1 LAVRRWRAAYINWR
15 IERAAIAQLG
25 TMSDR
30 KLKDL
35 GLTRSA
41 IARIVRGEPAR
52 EARLQ
57 ALLLLSTPES
67 ILS

>member
-1 LAVRRWRAAYINWR
+1 MNWR
-15 IERAAIAQLG
+15 IEHAAIAQLC

-30 KLKDL
+30 KLGDI
-35 GLTRSA
+35 GLARSG
-41 IARIVRGEPAR
+41 IAEIVRDKAAR

-57 ALLLLSTPES
+57 ALLLSAPEG